1 MLTVA
6 RVVAELYGDN
16 VTPMLYE
23 ICSTFELLS
32 RATWKVV
39 PPLLVEA
46 TLYSDNAG
54 AQGGGT
60 STHVI
65 AFLWLYRN

>member
-1 MLTVA
+1 MLTVT
-6 RVVAELYGDN
+6 RVVAELHGDN

-23 ICSTFELLS
+23 IRSTFELLS

-39 PPLLVEA
+39 PPLVA
-46 TLYSDNAG
+46 GGTLHSDNAG
-54 AQGGGT
+54 AQDGGT
-60 STHVI
+60 STLVI